1 MNIENHQSPGRP
13 KNKTFCRTLRGKLPS
28 ARTIRAKMLANPPT
42 SAFPASGT
50 TITSCTSST
59 SARSA
64 SQSPTPQSS
73 SDRSSSG
80 GASGPRGTTM
90 SSADEAQACHN
101 LLLLVRNDAQV
112 LITLR
117 NDNLDQLE
125 GTTRPGGVPGGDTDR
140 SLLLA
145 AVNEAITYSA
155 KSFTE
160 LGPLL
165 EKHRWPARE
174 PGAPSR
180 RRSPA
185 VGVRPPKILRR
196 RRTQS
201 PDTPAGAGAD
211 EESGISGELWFS
223 WTVALTELHSAVL
236 AATERL
242 RVFLEYGV
250 AAVAVSEED
259 RKKREGRASWW
270 EQGRGEFENVGLIQS
285 LMGRPR
291 RKWDTN
297 PTGTN
302 TQATAATEP
311 EAAGEEAADLEDD
324 EPVTVLTPVLEA
336 DDTQSETL
344 GSEPWSVPSTIKST
358 HGSLTARP
366 RRAREGSLQEEAQFS
381 VRRVVTDPLTSSP
394 RKGSPPLDLHISRSE
409 TFGQAARC
417 ESDKDLGRASTTTE
431 PPPSLAARQPKA
443 GSSPAASSPVLPLA
457 TGAAQSRSST
467 RSSPTRAAPSP
478 EAAYAPDTPLDEKL
492 AALVVQRALPSKTFQ
507 PVIEALDDMIE
518 APVSSVSPPASPRKG
533 TTALTVEP
541 LRSRQRQS
549 VHPVIEAAQDTTVV
563 SPVSSPEPHHPRQSV
578 PPPSEDSDVHRPFLA
593 YMARKQAVSISRWSL
608 GRSRVSEGERN
619 ESKT

>member
-13 KNKTFCRTLRGKLPS
+13 ENKTFCRTLRGKLPS

-64 SQSPTPQSS
+64 SQGPTPRSS

-80 GASGPRGTTM
+80 GASEPRMTTM

-117 NDNLDQLE
+117 NDNLDRLE
-125 GTTRPGGVPGGDTDR
+125 GTTRPGGVPGGNTDR
-140 SLLLA
+140 LLLLA

-155 KSFTE
+155 KSVAE

-174 PGAPSR
+174 PGAPSP
-180 RRSPA
+180 RRSPV

-201 PDTPAGAGAD
+201 PDAPAPAGAD
-211 EESGISGELWFS
+211 EESGISAELWFS

-291 RKWDTN
+291 RKWDPN
-297 PTGTN
+297 PAGTN
-302 TQATAATEP
+302 TEATAATEP
-311 EAAGEEAADLEDD
+311 EAPGEETADRGDD
-324 EPVTVLTPVLEA
+324 DPVTVLTPVLEA

-344 GSEPWSVPSTIKST
+344 GSEPWSAPSTIRSPR
-358 HGSLTARP
+358 GSLTARP

-381 VRRVVTDPLTSSP
+381 VRRVVTDSLTSSP
-394 RKGSPPLDLHISRSE
+394 RKGSPPLDLHIPRSE

-431 PPPSLAARQPKA
+431 PPPSLAARQPTA

-467 RSSPTRAAPSP
+467 RPSPTRAAPGP

-492 AALVVQRALPSKTFQ
+492 AALVVRGALPSKTFQ

-541 LRSRQRQS
+541 LRSRQRES

-563 SPVSSPEPHHPRQSV
+563 SPVSSLESHHPRQSV
-578 PPPSEDSDVHRPFLA
+578 PPPSEDSDGHRPFLA
-593 YMARKQAVSISRWSL
+593 YMAQKQAVSTSRWSL
-608 GRSRVSEGERN
+608 GRSGVSEGERN